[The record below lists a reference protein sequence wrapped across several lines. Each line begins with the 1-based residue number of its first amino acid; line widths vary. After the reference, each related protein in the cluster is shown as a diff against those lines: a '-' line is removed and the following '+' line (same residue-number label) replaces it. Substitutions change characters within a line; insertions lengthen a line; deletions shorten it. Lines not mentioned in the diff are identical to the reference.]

1 MSGITRMITGKASP
15 EQAQALEMQ
24 KQSTAAATANLEKQE
39 TSLKASETKA
49 ALANQGMI
57 KSRTRGGRRALLSSQ
72 RADAELGVKQDT
84 LGA

>member
-15 EQAQALEMQ
+15 EQRQALELQ
-24 KQSTAAATANLEKQE
+24 RESTEEATANLEKQE
-39 TSLKASETKA
+39 KNLKASETKA